1 MKTLCSYTRRVPF
14 INGGFFS
21 IFSNGNLSPWAKR
34 LPSLMFSLPRSS
46 PHLLFKAFFGTPF
59 WVFHFLC
66 APYLQG
72 LLKNASRST
81 LLSYR
86 EWHPL
91 PSPLL
96 PGPALMVLL
105 CAVSLEA
112 SAPCTETQPSVLSS
126 KPALP
131 PVLSRGNAPSS
142 RVIFPAQPG
151 GARKL

>member
-1 MKTLCSYTRRVPF
+1 MHLGPLYSLTE
-14 INGGFFS
+14 NG
-21 IFSNGNLSPWAKR
+21 I
-34 LPSLMFSLPRSS
+34 
-46 PHLLFKAFFGTPF
+46 HY
-59 WVFHFLC
+59 HHHC
-66 APYLQG
+66 
-72 LLKNASRST
+72 
-81 LLSYR
+81 
-86 EWHPL
+86 
-91 PSPLL
+91 L

-112 SAPCTETQPSVLSS
+112 SAPCPETQPSVLSS